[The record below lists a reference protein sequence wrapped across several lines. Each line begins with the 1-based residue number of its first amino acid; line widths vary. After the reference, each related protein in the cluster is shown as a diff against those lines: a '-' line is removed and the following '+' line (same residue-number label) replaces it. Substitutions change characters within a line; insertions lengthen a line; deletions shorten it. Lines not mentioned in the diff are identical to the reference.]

1 MILIFVV
8 IHPIFNVELHTI
20 FIVFMNVKDCMILWK
35 LVILMG
41 LVYYDDGCDGFFAF
55 LFLFLVYYKGNK
67 IINVCI
73 DIVLWI

>member
-1 MILIFVV
+1 
-8 IHPIFNVELHTI
+8 
-20 FIVFMNVKDCMILWK
+20 MNVKDCMILWK